1 MQTVLVID
9 SHALIHRAY
18 HAIPP
23 LTTKSGV
30 PTNALYGYL
39 SLLHKAINDIK
50 PTHIAACFDTPTES
64 FRAKIVEEYQATRKP
79 TEEALKAQFSLVK
92 EAVDAAHIARYEA
105 PNYEADDAIG
115 TVTIQL
121 SKELDASGDPY
132 RIIIFTGDKDMFQ
145 LVNENVFVLTPQI
158 GFGKSKLYA
167 PGDVKEKMGVTPEYI
182 ADMKALMGDPS
193 DNYKG
198 LHKIGPK
205 TAAKLIEKYG
215 HIEQMGENFDEE
227 TMNVLRKMKEVST
240 IVKDVPCVKSHVA
253 DVRFDGFPDTFSDV
267 LKKYELYSLIPRFTK
282 KESVITKSIEQSAS
296 NISDQDS
303 LF

>member
-1 MQTVLVID
+1 MLTVLIVD

-64 FRAKIVEEYQATRKP
+64 FRSKIVEEYQATRKP
-79 TEEALKAQFSLVK
+79 TEDALKTQFPLVK
-92 EAVDAAHIARYEA
+92 EVIDSAHIARYEA

-115 TVTIQL
+115 TVTVQL
-121 SKELDASGDPY
+121 ANELYAKNEPY

-158 GFGKSKLYA
+158 GFGKSKLYS
-167 PGDVKEKMGVTPEYI
+167 PSDVKEKMGVTPEYI
-182 ADMKALMGDPS
+182 ADMKALMGDAS

-198 LHKIGPK
+198 LHKVGPK

-215 HIEQMGENFDEE
+215 HIEQMSENFDEE
-227 TMNVLRKMKEVST
+227 TMNILRKMKEVST
-240 IVKDVPCVKSHVA
+240 IVTDVPCVDSHLS
-253 DVRFDGFPDTFSDV
+253 DVKFDGFPADFSEV

-282 KESVITKSIEQSAS
+282 KENDKSTKVEKKKEDRH
-296 NISDQDS
+296 NQDS